1 MDATPPAAAN
11 PADKI
16 LDNLDAFAGVVVA
29 VLVSGVF
36 PLSSNQNRQLLQAQA
51 ALKGSTDEIR
61 KLLAGM
67 EDEDFIPE
75 GMFSG
80 YDAARLSS
88 EDELRVKDQALLAD
102 LLAEENGSE
111 IVSLPLEFES
121 TDFGRQLL
129 ALDGVAA
136 LKSLLALTVDDIDG
150 LAKTLKGLKAKSAA
164 REVPPA
170 SEEAPAADPPADPP
184 ADPLAAEP
192 AAAPTPEA

>member
-88 EDELRVKDQALLAD
+88 ENELRAKDQALLAD
-102 LLAEENGSE
+102 LLAEQDGPE
-111 IVSLPLEFES
+111 IVSLPLELGS

-150 LAKTLKGLKAKSAA
+150 LAKTLKALKAKSAA
-164 REVPPA
+164 REVPAP
-170 SEEAPAADPPADPP
+170 SEDAPAADPPADPP

>member
-36 PLSSNQNRQLLQAQA
+36 PLSSNQNRQLLQAQT

-80 YDAARLSS
+80 YGAARLSS
-88 EDELRVKDQALLAD
+88 EDELRAKDQALLAD
-102 LLAEENGSE
+102 LLAEESSVVVGDIRSGPE
-111 IVSLPLEFES
+111 IS
-121 TDFGRQLL
+121 DFGRQLIGL
-129 ALDGVAA
+129 PDEAA

-170 SEEAPAADPPADPP
+170 SEEAPAADPPADPT
-184 ADPLAAEP
+184 ADLLAAEP